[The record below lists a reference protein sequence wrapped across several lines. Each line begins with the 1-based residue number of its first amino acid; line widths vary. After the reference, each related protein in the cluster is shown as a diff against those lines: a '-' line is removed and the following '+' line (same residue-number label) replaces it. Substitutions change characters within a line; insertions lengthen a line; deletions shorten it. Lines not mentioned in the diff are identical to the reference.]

1 MGLLGLEA
9 GLAVLFVCFGLLI
22 GLLFGFF
29 GMGGSFLVMPALLMT
44 GYPVPV
50 AVGSGLAFV
59 FGTSVIGALRH
70 RHHGQ
75 IDYRL
80 GALLILGMT
89 LGIQIGTRI
98 VFRLAELGSA
108 ELVVSALYVGLTGF
122 VGAFSLWRDRPG
134 RDGRNRGA
142 LGTGLPGRRLPP
154 RITVAGDRRVSI
166 WVVLGCGV
174 GVGVLSG
181 LLGVGGG
188 FLLLPVMVYGLGVPV
203 GVAVG
208 TDILQI
214 TVSSAYGA
222 FVYADADS
230 VALPAVGALLAGS
243 TFGTRIGAGATRL
256 VDEAAFTRSF
266 AVMLLAGSLSVGVN
280 ELNRHLGLELLNLV
294 SVALVFGAPTLVGA
308 TIVLAAIDG
317 LRRDRRPADALTR

>member
-29 GMGGSFLVMPALLMT
+29 GMGGSVLVMPALLVT

-75 IDYRL
+75 IDNRL

-89 LGIQIGTRI
+89 IGIQIGTRI

-108 ELVVSALYVGLTGF
+108 DLVVSALYVGLTGF
-122 VGAFSLWRDRPG
+122 VGASSLWRDRRG
-134 RDGRNRGA
+134 RDGPSWGA

-154 RITVAGDRRVSI
+154 RIKVAGDRQVSI

-174 GVGVLSG
+174 GVGMLSG

-214 TVSSAYGA
+214 TVSSAYGT

-243 TFGTRIGAGATRL
+243 TFGTRIGVGATRL

-280 ELNRHLGLELLNLV
+280 ELRRHLGLELLDLV
-294 SVALVFGAPTLVGA
+294 SVALVFGTPTLVGA

-317 LRRDRRPADALTR
+317 LRRDRRRADALTR